1 MKAWRPTVTDTD
13 LHFNLENDLEKRI
26 AADPEW
32 LAGVEWGKPRPGHPE
47 GTVKAHI
54 STVLDNVDRFYGDN
68 ADREKLRLIA
78 LLHDTFKYQ
87 VDTDRARTGENHHA
101 MRARRFAEKYV
112 DDDSVL
118 EVIELHDEAYNA
130 WQKGNRDNNWD
141 RAHERATALINRLGE
156 TLPLYLAFYH
166 CDNTIKGKQPDCLN
180 WFEQRCEELPTDN
193 RAESS

>member
-1 MKAWRPTVTDTD
+1 MLETTLPFA
-13 LHFNLENDLEKRI
+13 LENDLEKRI
-26 AADPEW
+26 AADPAWREG
-32 LAGVEWGKPRPGHPE
+32 ADWGRPRPGHPE

-54 STVLDNVDRFYGDN
+54 ATVLDNVDRFYGDN
-68 ADREKLRLIA
+68 VDRDKLRLIA
-78 LLHDTFKYQ
+78 LIHDTFKYQ

-112 DDDSVL
+112 DDVPVL

-141 RAHERATALINRLGE
+141 RAHERAKALIDRLGE
-156 TLPLYLAFYH
+156 TRPLYLAFYH
-166 CDNTIKGKQPDCLN
+166 CDNTIEGKQPDSLK
-180 WFEQRCEELPTDN
+180 WFEQLCEDSSAADN